1 LEDTVPDRSASQ
13 ESAPTE
19 GRGARATRVD
29 ASPAGD
35 GRAVAALAEIDSR
48 LRERETAWKV
58 VIRQLDARRRELVV
72 IAARLQRTR
81 SLAARHSPGESEVS
95 GGRKRP
101 DLAQGEEAHHARL
114 LQEFEEGLKET
125 ETRRVALH
133 DETEVLRH
141 REEAALRQLSAP
153 LRFAYEAALQAG
165 RVPAITIVAGG
176 LCSGCAAR
184 LPSLVVGA
192 ISRGAVV
199 VCRGCE
205 RLLCLTEAR

>member
-1 LEDTVPDRSASQ
+1 LEDTAPERSASQ
-13 ESAPTE
+13 ESAPAE
-19 GRGARATRVD
+19 GRGARTTRLD

-58 VIRQLDARRRELVV
+58 VVRQLDASRRELAV

-81 SLAARHSPGESEVS
+81 SLAARHSRGESDAP
-95 GGRKRP
+95 GGPKRP

-114 LQEFEEGLKET
+114 LQEFEAGLKET

-133 DETEVLRH
+133 DETERLRD
-141 REEAALRQLSAP
+141 RKQAALRQLSAP
-153 LRFAYEAALQAG
+153 LRSAYEAALQAG
-165 RVPAITIVAGG
+165 RVPAIAIVAGG

-184 LPSLVVGA
+184 LPSLVVEAVG
-192 ISRGAVV
+192 RGAVV

>member
-1 LEDTVPDRSASQ
+1 MEDTVPDRSASQ
-13 ESAPTE
+13 ESVPAE
-19 GRGARATRVD
+19 GRGARATRLD

-58 VIRQLDARRRELVV
+58 VVRQLDTRRRELAV
-72 IAARLQRTR
+72 IAARLQRMR
-81 SLAARHSPGESEVS
+81 SLAARQSRGESEVS

-101 DLAQGEEAHHARL
+101 DLAQDEEARHARL
-114 LQEFEEGLKET
+114 LQEFEAGLKET

-133 DETEVLRH
+133 DETERLRH
-141 REEAALRQLSAP
+141 RKEAALRRLSAP
-153 LRFAYEAALQAG
+153 LRFAYEAAFQAG

-176 LCSGCAAR
+176 LCSGCGSR
-184 LPSLVVGA
+184 LPSLVVEA
-192 ISRGAVV
+192 VRRGAVV